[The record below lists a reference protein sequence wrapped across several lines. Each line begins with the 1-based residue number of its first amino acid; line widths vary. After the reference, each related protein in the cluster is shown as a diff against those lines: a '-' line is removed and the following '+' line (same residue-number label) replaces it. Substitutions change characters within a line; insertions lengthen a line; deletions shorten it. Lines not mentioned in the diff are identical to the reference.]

1 MHAKV
6 VKIHVGLPLTN
17 PAKPFDH
24 TPNMTHQFSHKDPCM
39 IYSTRPFHFLL
50 VSLTSHSHQTHI
62 SLISQNLSQRKQTRN
77 FSHCFSIS
85 HNCMCSVHPT
95 QFRHPHHS
103 PSTELMDL
111 YIYLYISLNIYF
123 YIYAFLSNLSMQNK
137 KIQSHYLRQIKT
149 YIDTSTA
156 MQMALYILQQS
167 IHIMISFMS
176 TKLPSKPNTMSP
188 CLIPPNG
195 YGMRVTY
202 CPHVTPIFI
211 LSSSIP
217 LFVHT

>member
-111 YIYLYISLNIYF
+111 YIYIYISLSIYIFIYIYISLKSLHAKQEDLVTLFTIDKNIYRHKHCHANGS
-123 YIYAFLSNLSMQNK
+123 IY
-137 KIQSHYLRQIKT
+137 
-149 YIDTSTA
+149 
-156 MQMALYILQQS
+156 
-167 IHIMISFMS
+167 
-176 TKLPSKPNTMSP
+176 SP
-188 CLIPPNG
+188 AKH
-195 YGMRVTY
+195 
-202 CPHVTPIFI
+202 PH
-211 LSSSIP
+211 
-217 LFVHT
+217 